1 MNIQRLNEL
10 VSQGYLRAQTHP
22 HLPYTIYNYTE
33 KTNYENAWNEH
44 TLTCRGLILDDDGT
58 IVARPFP
65 KFFNYGQTG
74 APTIDAT
81 AEVVVTD
88 KLDGSLGI
96 LYPDPSGPAVASR
109 GSFVSDQAEHATAIL
124 RERYAEYATEFIS
137 EGITALFEIIYPANR
152 IVCDYGD
159 MDDLILLGGVENTT
173 GRTLHPYEMGWAALS
188 AKTFD
193 YATFTEALEAEP
205 RPGAEGLV
213 VYVKATGDRVKIK
226 QEDYIRLHKIVTGL
240 NARAVWEV
248 LATGSDL
255 DAFVAG
261 LPDEFHDW
269 TRDVAQQLST
279 DVANAEFDAIT
290 AYNEVVAALGESFDR
305 KAFAIAAKST
315 GDPAALFAL
324 LDGKDIT
331 ARLWR
336 DARPDAGWT
345 PSGRVL
351 TEVDA

>member
-1 MNIQRLNEL
+1 MDTQKLNEL
-10 VSQGYLRAQTHP
+10 VTQGYLRAQAHP
-22 HLPYTIYNYTE
+22 YLPYTIYNYTE
-33 KTNYENAWNEH
+33 KTNYENAWNEY
-44 TLTCRGLILDDDGT
+44 TLTCRGLILEDDGT
-58 IVARPFP
+58 IVSRPFP

-74 APTIDAT
+74 APTIDAD

-96 LYPDPSGPAVASR
+96 LYPGLGGPAVASR
-109 GSFVSDQAEHATAIL
+109 GSFTSDQAEHATAIL

-137 EGITALFEIIYPANR
+137 EGVTALFEIIYPANR

-159 MDDLILLGGVENTT
+159 MDDLILLGGVENAT

-188 AKTFD
+188 AKTFE
-193 YATFTEALEAEP
+193 YATFAEALAAEP

-213 VYVKATGDRVKIK
+213 VYVKSTGDRVKIK

-248 LATGSDL
+248 LSSGADL
-255 DAFVAG
+255 DAFVAS

-269 TRDVAQQLST
+269 TRDVARQLT
-279 DVANAEFDAIT
+279 ADVANAE
-290 AYNEVVAALGESFDR
+290 R
-305 KAFAIAAKST
+305 KAHIAFTKVLDELDPGFTRKDFALAAQST
-315 GDPAALFAL
+315 GNPAILFSL
-324 LDGKDIT
+324 LDGKRIT
-331 ARLWR
+331 PRLWR